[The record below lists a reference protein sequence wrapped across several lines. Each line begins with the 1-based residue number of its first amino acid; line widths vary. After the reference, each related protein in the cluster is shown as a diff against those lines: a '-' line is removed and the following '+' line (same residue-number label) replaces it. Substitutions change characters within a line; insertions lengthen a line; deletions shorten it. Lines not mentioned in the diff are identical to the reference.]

1 MAQMGNLT
9 PKSKAL
15 MLVNEYQQQSMGMP
29 QLKALFQELCPTIQ
43 ERHEVANEIDNA
55 LRQARYSPTDIWKLL
70 DAVFPERTSGG
81 GHTAA
86 TPIPAGPVSVGSK
99 GPQNTP
105 VSNKPVGKRTQPV
118 KNPFIKSFDEFPAP
132 QKSAHTPTPI
142 PAPQKSGT
150 TLAGAP
156 PTAGG
161 IHTPAP
167 PPFPP
172 AGHTQRHGTTQ
183 PLADNAPDIPR
194 LKDADKTAMFGA
206 SLKGISINAVRPKTK
221 ARILVA
227 DDDQRI
233 RFVYKTKLEENGYM
247 VIEADNGMEAWR
259 LIQTGEADVAILDM
273 KMPGYHGL
281 DVLGRMADA
290 GMSLPVIISTA
301 YDQLADEFIVATY
314 PRLKYLVKPIDP
326 NELLAIV
333 EEFASG

>member
-15 MLVNEYQQQSMGMP
+15 MLVNEYQQQSMGMA
-29 QLKALFQELCPTIQ
+29 QLKALFQELCPAIQ
-43 ERHEVANEIDNA
+43 ERHEVAGEIDVA
-55 LRQARYSPTDIWKLL
+55 MHQARYSPTDIWKLL
-70 DAVFPERTSGG
+70 DAIFPERSSTST
-81 GHTAA
+81 HPAA
-86 TPIPAGPVSVGSK
+86 ASIPSGPVAVGSK
-99 GPQNTP
+99 GAQNTP

-118 KNPFIKSFDEFPAP
+118 KNPFIKSFDDFPAES
-132 QKSAHTPTPI
+132 KSAHTPTPV
-142 PAPQKSGT
+142 PATQKSGT

-156 PTAGG
+156 PTSGG
-161 IHTPAP
+161 VTPAP
-167 PPFPP
+167 PLPP
-172 AGHTQRHGTTQ
+172 TGRTQKHGVPQ
-183 PLADNAPDIPR
+183 PLADNAPDVPR
-194 LKDADKTAMFGA
+194 LKDADKTSMFGA

-221 ARILVA
+221 ARVLVA

-233 RFVYKTKLEENGYM
+233 RFVYKTKLEENGYT

-259 LIQTGEADVAILDM
+259 LIQTGEADIAILDM

-281 DVLGRMADA
+281 DVLGRMSDA

-333 EEFASG
+333 QEFTPS